1 MCLEPYFV
9 PFDIFVADYKDP
21 QSVLVPIILPHE
33 IFAAVYN
40 AGPEQWRRSM
50 IGENGTEGVMEWWEN
65 AMQTPWGATHPAL
78 ADAEHLD
85 TCVPFVLHEDG
96 AESFT
101 EKEAHIFHSCQCFA
115 QA

>member
-50 IGENGTEGVMEWWEN
+50 IGENDTEGVMEWWEN

-101 EKEAHIFHSCQCFA
+101 EKEAHIFRSCQCFA